1 MGILVTA
8 LEGIW
13 WSFVSVVF
21 HISELFCYFHA
32 ETVIF
37 RDEKFLE
44 ISTFPKILYSPILF
58 PDFFLEANVKKSR
71 SVSFIRLKKGAF
83 LSFLLGKA
91 L

>member
-1 MGILVTA
+1 M
-8 LEGIW
+8 
-13 WSFVSVVF
+13 
-21 HISELFCYFHA
+21 
-32 ETVIF
+32 